1 MAVDK
6 DLGMIEQDI
15 EAWVKQHVAF
25 PDKSLHGPCSRV
37 VLKHLNVD
45 RKFQG
50 DVRSFRNDLEEG
62 AEDENIPSFVH
73 KISTAAQG
81 DADELNQGVQLYALL
96 AYYNNDK
103 GYVPRKYFRVAP
115 SDVAVERELTPSES
129 PTEKGLTSQLMR
141 HVEAIQRTGTVATG
155 HLFNIMQGEMRRIA
169 EMNEKFAQQQIDFLV
184 LMQELLD
191 NSHERRLKEK
201 TEESR
206 LATKDSVL
214 ALLSSLVPVI
224 INRVA
229 GKPVVPEQNRSLM
242 LMSNLLENLEPA
254 QQSAFF
260 ESLTTPQKIA
270 LSEVLSEYEK
280 SKDQWSGK
288 KDPLRQLVSKSGLP
302 ATKPKDDGDNVLDP
316 EPSSP
321 SILMSL
327 RERTKLLAAAQASD
341 PKIADIERAASSLT
355 SRFKDMLKNPEEGKP
370 K

>member
-1 MAVDK
+1 
-6 DLGMIEQDI
+6 
-15 EAWVKQHVAF
+15 
-25 PDKSLHGPCSRV
+25 
-37 VLKHLNVD
+37 
-45 RKFQG
+45 
-50 DVRSFRNDLEEG
+50 
-62 AEDENIPSFVH
+62 
-73 KISTAAQG
+73 
-81 DADELNQGVQLYALL
+81 
-96 AYYNNDK
+96 
-103 GYVPRKYFRVAP
+103 
-115 SDVAVERELTPSES
+115 
-129 PTEKGLTSQLMR
+129 MR

-169 EMNEKFAQQQIDFLV
+169 EKNEKFAQQQIDFLV

-302 ATKPKDDGDNVLDP
+302 ATKPKDDGDDVLDP